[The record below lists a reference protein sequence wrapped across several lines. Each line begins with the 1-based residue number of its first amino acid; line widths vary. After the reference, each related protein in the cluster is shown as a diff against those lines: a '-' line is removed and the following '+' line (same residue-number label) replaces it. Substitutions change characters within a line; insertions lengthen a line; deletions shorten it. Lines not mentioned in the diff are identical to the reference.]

1 MKMKKTIIRN
11 GTVVTATDT
20 FKADLLIEGE
30 KISAISHQ
38 LSERADRELDA
49 SGCFI
54 FPGGIDAHTHLDLP
68 FMGTSSSDDFES
80 GTQAALHGG
89 TTTIIDFAF
98 QSPGKSLSEGLAT
111 WHEKAKGKADKYT
124 DL

>member
-1 MKMKKTIIRN
+1 MSKTIIRN
-11 GTVVTATDT
+11 GTIVTATDT

-80 GTQAALHGG
+80 GTQAAL
-89 TTTIIDFAF
+89 
-98 QSPGKSLSEGLAT
+98 
-111 WHEKAKGKADKYT
+111 
-124 DL
+124 